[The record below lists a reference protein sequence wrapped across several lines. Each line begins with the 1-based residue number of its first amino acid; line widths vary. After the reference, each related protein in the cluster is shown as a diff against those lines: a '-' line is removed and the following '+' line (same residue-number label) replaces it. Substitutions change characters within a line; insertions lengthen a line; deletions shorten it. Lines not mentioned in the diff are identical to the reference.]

1 MTSRKERLKKLVQV
15 QEQLKALHET
25 RRATFLS
32 NAAAAKLEAET
43 LVETFDAPGS
53 LSGLFPD
60 LYNRRIAKAV
70 ARSEADLENA
80 RNEAQLVAAAT
91 ARTNMVERAYDEARR
106 LEERHQSDRERL
118 DLIEQKRP
126 SD

>member
-80 RNEAQLVAAAT
+80 RNEAALVAAAT
-91 ARTNMVERAYDEARR
+91 ARTNTVERAYDEARR

>member
-1 MTSRKERLKKLVQV
+1 MTSRKDRLKKLVHV

-60 LYNRRIAKAV
+60 LYNRRIASAV

-80 RNEAQLVAAAT
+80 RNEAALVATAT
-91 ARTNMVERAYDEARR
+91 ARTNMVERAYDEIRR
-106 LEERHQSDRERL
+106 LDERHQSDRERL
-118 DLIEQKRP
+118 DIIGQKRP
-126 SD
+126 PE

>member
-15 QEQLKALHET
+15 QEQLKALHKT

-60 LYNRRIAKAV
+60 LYNRRIANAV

-80 RNEAQLVAAAT
+80 RNEAALVAAAT

-126 SD
+126 SE

>member
-60 LYNRRIAKAV
+60 LYNRRIANAV

-80 RNEAQLVAAAT
+80 RNEAALVAKAT

-118 DLIEQKRP
+118 ELIEQKRP
-126 SD
+126 SE

>member
-1 MTSRKERLKKLVQV
+1 MTSRKERLRKLVQV

-32 NAAAAKLEAET
+32 NAAAARNEAEA

-60 LYNRRIAKAV
+60 LYNRRIASAV
-70 ARSEADLENA
+70 ARSEAEFENA
-80 RNEAQLVAAAT
+80 RNEAELVAAAT
-91 ARTNMVERAYDEARR
+91 ARANMVERAYEEARR
-106 LEERHQSDRERL
+106 LDERHRSDRELL
-118 DLIEQKRP
+118 DLIEQKRAA
-126 SD
+126 D

>member
-1 MTSRKERLKKLVQV
+1 MTSRKDRLKKLVQV

-32 NAAAAKLEAET
+32 NAAAAKQEAEV

-60 LYNRRIAKAV
+60 LYNRRIANAV

-80 RNEAQLVAAAT
+80 RNEAGLVAMAT
-91 ARTNMVERAYDEARR
+91 ARTNMVERAYDEVRR
-106 LEERHQSDRERL
+106 LDERQQSDRERL
-118 DLIEQKRP
+118 DLIAQKRP
-126 SD
+126 PE

>member
-1 MTSRKERLKKLVQV
+1 MTLRKDRLKKPVQV

-32 NAAAAKLEAET
+32 NAAAAKQEAEV

-60 LYNRRIAKAV
+60 LYNRRIANAV
-70 ARSEADLENA
+70 ARSDADLENA
-80 RNEAQLVAAAT
+80 RNEAGLVAMAT
-91 ARTNMVERAYDEARR
+91 ARTNMVERAYDEVRR
-106 LEERHQSDRERL
+106 LDERQQSDRERL
-118 DLIEQKRP
+118 DLIAQKRP
-126 SD
+126 PE

>member
-1 MTSRKERLKKLVQV
+1 MTSQKDRMKKLVQV
-15 QEQLKALHET
+15 QKQPKALNET

-32 NAAAAKLEAET
+32 TAAAANQEAVL

-60 LYNRRIAKAV
+60 LYNRRIANAV

-80 RNEAQLVAAAT
+80 RNEAGLVAMAT
-91 ARTNMVERAYDEARR
+91 ARTNMVERAYDEVRR
-106 LEERHQSDRERL
+106 LDERQQSDRERL
-118 DLIEQKRP
+118 DLIAQKRP
-126 SD
+126 PE

>member
-1 MTSRKERLKKLVQV
+1 MTSRKDRLKKLVQV

-60 LYNRRIAKAV
+60 LYNRRIASAV

-80 RNEAQLVAAAT
+80 RNEAALVATAT
-91 ARTNMVERAYDEARR
+91 ARTNMVERAYDEIRR
-106 LEERHQSDRERL
+106 LDERHQSDRERL
-118 DLIEQKRP
+118 DIIGQKRR
-126 SD
+126 SE

>member
-1 MTSRKERLKKLVQV
+1 MTSHKERLKKLVQV

-60 LYNRRIAKAV
+60 LYNRRIANAV

-80 RNEAQLVAAAT
+80 RNEATLVAAAT

-126 SD
+126 SE

>member
-53 LSGLFPD
+53 LSSLFPD

-80 RNEAQLVAAAT
+80 RNEAALVAAAT

>member
-80 RNEAQLVAAAT
+80 RNEAALVAAAT
-91 ARTNMVERAYDEARR
+91 ARTNMVERAYDEIRR
-106 LEERHQSDRERL
+106 LDERHQSDRERL
-118 DLIEQKRP
+118 DIIGQKRP
-126 SD
+126 PE

>member
-1 MTSRKERLKKLVQV
+1 MTSRKDRLKKLVQV

-32 NAAAAKLEAET
+32 SAAAAKLEAET

-60 LYNRRIAKAV
+60 LYNRRIASAV

-80 RNEAQLVAAAT
+80 RNEAALVATAT
-91 ARTNMVERAYDEARR
+91 ARTNMVERAYDEIRR
-106 LEERHQSDRERL
+106 LDERHQSDRERL
-118 DLIEQKRP
+118 DMIGQKRP
-126 SD
+126 PE

>member
-60 LYNRRIAKAV
+60 LYNRRIANAV

-80 RNEAQLVAAAT
+80 RNEAALVAKAT

-118 DLIEQKRP
+118 EIIEQQRP
-126 SD
+126 SE

>member
-1 MTSRKERLKKLVQV
+1 MPARCVSK
-15 QEQLKALHET
+15 T

-32 NAAAAKLEAET
+32 NAAAAKQEAET

-60 LYNRRIAKAV
+60 LYNRRIASAI
-70 ARSEADLENA
+70 ARSNADLENA
-80 RNEAQLVAAAT
+80 RNEAELVATAT

-106 LEERHQSDRERL
+106 LDERHRSDRELL
-118 DLIEQKRP
+118 DLIEQKRVT
-126 SD
+126 D

>member
-80 RNEAQLVAAAT
+80 RNEAALVAAAT